1 MEDDDDDDDE
11 DVANEAN
18 KSDEKDLKIEASK
31 AGKKRPAVDSPKVVP
46 SEKKAKV
53 DAAEKLG
60 NKAAAEYWQSLIAAG
75 SKGKSPTLDKKG
87 NTPSGNTPS
96 TKVKSLPPCELTFMK
111 NNSKVGC

>member
-1 MEDDDDDDDE
+1 MADDDDDDD

-18 KSDEKDLKIEASK
+18 KSDEKDLKIDASK

-60 NKAAAEYWQSLIAAG
+60 MTATVQDHASFVLLQCTECSWSSTTHWVFLLHYQSRIL
-75 SKGKSPTLDKKG
+75 
-87 NTPSGNTPS
+87 
-96 TKVKSLPPCELTFMK
+96 
-111 NNSKVGC
+111 